1 MEKFREQEHQYVM
14 ASHRLQQ
21 AQRQY
26 NHLRQ
31 SADETSDPKMVC
43 RWRCDAGSYVT
54 RAILLLLCM

>member
-31 SADETSDPKMVC
+31 TADETSDPKMV
-43 RWRCDAGSYVT
+43 YLFVT
-54 RAILLLLCM
+54 LALLMIVAN